1 MSEQNENWEKN
12 ALREIALA
20 GLKEQQRARRW
31 GIFFKLLGFAYVLIF
46 IIMLSSSNISEP
58 TSITQKHTAIVKLSG
73 GILPGEPAAAD
84 NIIEGLQDAFNN
96 KNVEGVI
103 LEINSPGGTPVQA
116 AMIYDEINRLREL
129 HKDTPIYTV
138 ITDICASGGYYV
150 AAATEQIYA
159 NKSSLVGSIGVR
171 LSSFGFTG
179 TMDKLGIERRQLT
192 AGENKAM
199 LDPFSPRNKKAE
211 AHMTKLLGSTHQHF
225 INDVKAGRGDRLK
238 NNPNLFSGLI
248 WNGEQSLELGLIDD
262 LGSSDYVAREVIG
275 QKRIVDYSYQP
286 DFFEQFAQKVSASVV
301 NLLRTEQL
309 QHWLH

>member
-46 IIMLSSSNISEP
+46 IIMLSSSNISQP
-58 TSITQKHTAIVKLSG
+58 TSTTQKHTAIVKLSG

-84 NIIEGLQDAFNN
+84 NIIEGLGDAFNN

-179 TMDKLGIERRQLT
+179 TMEKLGVERRQLT

-211 AHMTKLLGSTHQHF
+211 DHMTRLLGSTHQHF

-238 NNPNLFSGLI
+238 NDPNLFSGLI

-275 QKRIVDYSYQP
+275 QKRVVDYTYQP
-286 DFFEQFAQKVSASVV
+286 DFFEQFAQKVSVSVI

>member
-12 ALREIALA
+12 TLREIALA

-31 GIFFKLLGFAYVLIF
+31 GIFFKLLGFGYVLIF
-46 IIMLSSSNISEP
+46 IIMLSASNISEP
-58 TSITQKHTAIVKLSG
+58 ASITQKHTAIVKLSG

-116 AMIYDEINRLREL
+116 AMIYDEINRLRKL
-129 HKDTPIYTV
+129 HKETPIYTV

-150 AAATEQIYA
+150 AAATEQIFA

-179 TMDKLGIERRQLT
+179 TMEKLGIERRQIT

-199 LDPFSPRNKKAE
+199 LDPFSPRNNKAE
-211 AHMTKLLGSTHQHF
+211 EHMKSLLGSTHQHF
-225 INDVKAGRGDRLK
+225 INDVKTGRGERLK
-238 NNPNLFSGLI
+238 NDPNLFSGLI

-275 QKRIVDYSYQP
+275 QKKIVDYTYQP
-286 DFFEQFAQKVSASVV
+286 DFFEQFAQRVSTSIV
-301 NLLRTEQL
+301 NLIRTEQFQTFL
-309 QHWLH
+309 Q